1 MNPWVIILFVMAGIV
16 FGLDYLFRRKKWKD
30 NSKGEKISLLI
41 NMFSVGVYIF
51 LSALG
56 MLWGIVAYSP
66 ETAFG
71 KKLYD
76 ATLML
81 GGIYYIVAIA
91 AVILSFVF
99 RKMGKIKAS
108 IWTNVI
114 AFVYIVVVLTVNYLA
129 GKIL

>member
-1 MNPWVIILFVMAGIV
+1 MNPWIAILLVMAGVV

-30 NSKGEKISLLI
+30 NSKGEKISLLV

-66 ETAFG
+66 ETALG
-71 KKLYD
+71 EMLYD

-91 AVILSFVF
+91 AVVLSFIF
-99 RKMGKIKAS
+99 RKIGKIKAS
-108 IWTNVI
+108 IWANVI
-114 AFVYIVVVLTVNYLA
+114 AFAYIAVVLTVNCLA

>member
-1 MNPWVIILFVMAGIV
+1 MNPWIIILFVMAGIV
-16 FGLDYLFRRKKWKD
+16 FGLDYLCRRKKWRD
-30 NSKGEKISLLI
+30 NSKSEKISLLV

-114 AFVYIVVVLTVNYLA
+114 AFAYIAVVFTVNYLA

>member
-1 MNPWVIILFVMAGIV
+1 MNPWVIILCVMAGVV
-16 FGLDYLFRRKKWKD
+16 FGVDYLFRRKKWKN
-30 NSKGEKISLLI
+30 NSKGEKISLLV

-56 MLWGIVAYSP
+56 MLWGIVPYTP

-71 KKLYD
+71 EILYD

-81 GGIYYIVAIA
+81 GGFYFIIALA
-91 AVILSFVF
+91 AVILSFIF
-99 RKMGKIKAS
+99 RRTGKIKAS

-114 AFVYIVVVLTVNYLA
+114 ALAYIAVVLTVNYLA

>member
-30 NSKGEKISLLI
+30 NSKGEKISLLV

-71 KKLYD
+71 EILYE

-81 GGIYYIVAIA
+81 GQVYFIVAVA

-114 AFVYIVVVLTVNYLA
+114 AFAYIVVVLTVNYLA

>member
-1 MNPWVIILFVMAGIV
+1 MNPWVIILFVMAGVV

-30 NSKGEKISLLI
+30 NSKGEKISLLV

-51 LSALG
+51 LSVLG
-56 MLWGIVAYSP
+56 MLWGIVSYSP

-71 KKLYD
+71 EVLYD

-81 GGIYYIVAIA
+81 SGIYFIVAIA
-91 AVILSFVF
+91 AVILSFIF
-99 RKMGKIKAS
+99 RKTGKIKAS
-108 IWTNVI
+108 IWTNII
-114 AFVYIVVVLTVNYLA
+114 AFAYIAVVLTVNCLA

>member
-1 MNPWVIILFVMAGIV
+1 MNPWVIILFVTAGVV
-16 FGLDYLFRRKKWKD
+16 FGLDYLIRRKKWKD
-30 NSKGEKISLLI
+30 NSQEEKISLII
-41 NMFSVGVYIF
+41 NMFSVGPYIF

-56 MLWGIVAYSP
+56 MLWGITSNSP

-71 KKLYD
+71 EVLYD
-76 ATLML
+76 ATLMM
-81 GGIYYIVAIA
+81 GGVYFIVAAA

-99 RKMGKIKAS
+99 RKRGKIKAS

-114 AFVYIVVVLTVNYLA
+114 AFAYIAVVLTVNYFA

>member
-1 MNPWVIILFVMAGIV
+1 MNPWLIILFVTAGTV

-30 NSKGEKISLLI
+30 NSREEKISLI
-41 NMFSVGVYIF
+41 VNMFSVGHYIF
-51 LSALG
+51 LSVLG

-71 KKLYD
+71 EILYD

-81 GGIYYIVAIA
+81 GGIYFIVAIA
-91 AVILSFVF
+91 AVILSFVL
-99 RKMGKIKAS
+99 RKIGKVKAS

-114 AFVYIVVVLTVNYLA
+114 ALAYIAAVLTVNYLV
-129 GKIL
+129 GNML

>member
-1 MNPWVIILFVMAGIV
+1 MIV
-16 FGLDYLFRRKKWKD
+16 
-30 NSKGEKISLLI
+30 
-41 NMFSVGVYIF
+41 NMFSVGPYIF

-56 MLWGIVAYSP
+56 MLWGITSNSP

-71 KKLYD
+71 EVLYD
-76 ATLML
+76 ATLMM
-81 GGIYYIVAIA
+81 GGVYFIVAAA

-99 RKMGKIKAS
+99 RKRGKIKAS

-114 AFVYIVVVLTVNYLA
+114 AFAYIAVVLTVNYFA

>member
-1 MNPWVIILFVMAGIV
+1 MNPWVIILFVMAGAV
-16 FGLDYLFRRKKWKD
+16 FGLDYLFRRTKWKD
-30 NSKGEKISLLI
+30 NSKSEKISLLV

-56 MLWGIVAYSP
+56 MLWGITSNSP

-71 KKLYD
+71 EVLYD
-76 ATLML
+76 ATLMM
-81 GGIYYIVAIA
+81 GGVYFIVAAA

-99 RKMGKIKAS
+99 RKRGKIKAS

-114 AFVYIVVVLTVNYLA
+114 AFAYIAVVLTVNYLA

>member
-1 MNPWVIILFVMAGIV
+1 MNPWIAILLVMAGVV

-30 NSKGEKISLLI
+30 NSKGEKIGLLV

-66 ETAFG
+66 ETALG
-71 KKLYD
+71 EMLYD

-91 AVILSFVF
+91 AVVLSFIF
-99 RKMGKIKAS
+99 RKIGKIKAS

-114 AFVYIVVVLTVNYLA
+114 AFAYIAVVLTVNCLA

>member
-1 MNPWVIILFVMAGIV
+1 MNPWIAILLVMAGVV

-30 NSKGEKISLLI
+30 NSKGEKISLLV

-71 KKLYD
+71 EILYD

-91 AVILSFVF
+91 AVVLSFIF
-99 RKMGKIKAS
+99 RKIGKIKAS

-114 AFVYIVVVLTVNYLA
+114 AFAYIAVVLTVNCLA